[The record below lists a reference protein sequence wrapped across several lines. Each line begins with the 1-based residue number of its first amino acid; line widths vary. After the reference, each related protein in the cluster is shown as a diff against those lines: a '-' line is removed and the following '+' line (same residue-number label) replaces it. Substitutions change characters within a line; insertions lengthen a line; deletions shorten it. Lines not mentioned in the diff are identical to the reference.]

1 MLRQVITTLV
11 GHVDHGKS
19 SIIEKIKKTSI
30 TKAEPGKITQSIKA
44 YSIDLSVIKEI
55 CSGLLEPDK
64 IKILGLLFID
74 SPGHAA
80 FSNLRK
86 RGGSLADIAILV
98 IDINEGI
105 MPQTVESIEILK
117 ENKTPFIIALNKID
131 LINGWNQKQGTFL
144 IKNINKQAPS
154 VQKSLD
160 EKLYNIVGKLYEFG
174 ITAERFDRIEDFT
187 KTVSMVPL
195 SAKTGEGIPELL
207 MVITGLAQRFLEA
220 DLEYNPDSPAE
231 GTVLEIK
238 EEKGLGL
245 CMDTII
251 HMGKIKVNDTIVIG
265 TLKKPVVTKVKGIF
279 IQEKVQ
285 LKNLKEA
292 EAAIGIKISA
302 HSIEDVIPGMPLKVV
317 DKDIEEV
324 KKEIEEQVEEITF
337 ELDEDGIIIKA
348 DSIGS
353 LEGLINL
360 LKEKNIKI
368 KKASI
373 GNISK
378 KDIAEA
384 AATENNLY
392 KVILGFNVRQFEET
406 TEIKQIIKK
415 VIYHLVDEL
424 EEWQQKQAEETKLK
438 SMKDLPKVCKIKI
451 MKNYIFRQSN
461 PVVCGIEVLSGTA
474 KAGTKLM
481 KDGDKMTEIKEMQDQ
496 GKKITEAKRG
506 QQVAASLPGI
516 TAGKHIKEEDILYSN
531 LTEEEFR
538 TYKKIKDSLTE
549 EEKDIL
555 KKIAEIKRKNSPGW
569 GI

>member
-1 MLRQVITTLV
+1 MLRQPICTLV

-19 SIIEKIKKTSI
+19 SIIERIKKTSI

-44 YSIDLSVIKEI
+44 YSIDIKVIKEI
-55 CSGLLEPDK
+55 CKGLLDPAK

-131 LINGWNQKQGTFL
+131 LINGWTPKQNTFL
-144 IKNINKQAPS
+144 VKNISEQAKS

-160 EKLYNIVGKLYEFG
+160 EKLYNIVGKLYELG
-174 ITAERFDRIEDFT
+174 ITAERFDRIEDFA
-187 KTVSMVPL
+187 KTVSMVPM
-195 SAKTGEGIPELL
+195 SAKTSEGMPELL
-207 MVITGLAQRFLEA
+207 TVITGLAQRFLEA
-220 DLEYNPDSPAE
+220 DLEYDPDSPAE

-251 HMGKIKVNDTIVIG
+251 YKGKIKINDTLVVG
-265 TLKKPVVTKVKGIF
+265 TLKEPVITKVKGLF
-279 IQEKVQ
+279 IQEKTQ
-285 LKNLKEA
+285 LQNLKEA

-302 HSIEDVIPGMPLKVV
+302 HGIENVIPGMPLKTAGNDVE
-317 DKDIEEV
+317 KI

-337 ELDEDGIIIKA
+337 ELDDDGIIIKA

-360 LKEKNIKI
+360 LREKNIRI

-384 AATENNLY
+384 AATEDMLN
-392 KVILGFNVRQFEET
+392 KVILGFNVKPFEEQS
-406 TEIKQIIKK
+406 QIMQITGK
-415 VIYHLVDEL
+415 VVYHLVEGL
-424 EEWQQKQAEETKLK
+424 GEWQKKQTEEMKLASVK
-438 SMKDLPKVCKIKI
+438 HLPKVCKIKI
-451 MKNYIFRQSN
+451 LENYIFRQSN
-461 PVVCGIEVLSGTA
+461 PVVCGIEILAGTAVSGTR
-474 KAGTKLM
+474 LM
-481 KDGDKMTEIKEMQDQ
+481 KDGDKLTEIKEMQDQ
-496 GKKITEAKRG
+496 GKKIAEAKRG
-506 QQVAASLPGI
+506 QQLAASLPGI
-516 TAGKHIKEEDILYSN
+516 TAGKDIKEKDILYSD
-531 LTEEEFR
+531 LTEAEFR
-538 TYKKIKDSLTE
+538 VYKKIKDTLTE